1 MGTISE
7 AKNLNNATV
16 RYLSSTKA
24 TYNDANNGKD
34 EVVYNKDM
42 RESGTPL
49 TALSIGV
56 NYSRHG
62 WFASLKANYYDRIYL
77 SYSPSYRYESTLK
90 ARYKAGDQIY
100 DIIDLVQTT
109 DISKKALEQAKGHG
123 GVMVD
128 GSIGKSF
135 RINRGKSIMV
145 NIMVNNLLNNRNIVT
160 GGYEQS
166 RSDYTASGNVRA
178 YKFSKNPKKYYAMG
192 INGMINVSYRF

>member
-1 MGTISE
+1 MEAGLRFKINNNFNITAVGTISE

-49 TALSIGV
+49 MALSIGV

-77 SYSPSYRYESTLK
+77 SYSPSYRYESTLRR
-90 ARYKAGDQIY
+90 ATRPA
-100 DIIDLVQTT
+100 TRST
-109 DISKKALEQAKGHG
+109 IS
-123 GVMVD
+123 
-128 GSIGKSF
+128 
-135 RINRGKSIMV
+135 
-145 NIMVNNLLNNRNIVT
+145 
-160 GGYEQS
+160 
-166 RSDYTASGNVRA
+166 
-178 YKFSKNPKKYYAMG
+178 
-192 INGMINVSYRF
+192 